1 MPIED
6 IRAKQKADQ
15 TNAIKSRLEAGSIV
29 RIGNRLPITGRY
41 EVLESDGGIS
51 NNGVK
56 VYNAQEQYGDRAARS
71 PFLDGPKRRASHS

>member
-1 MPIED
+1 MPIDD

-15 TNAIKSRLEAGSIV
+15 TKAIKSRLEAGSIV

-41 EVLESDGGIS
+41 EVLASDGGIS

-56 VYNAQEQYGDRAARS
+56 VY
-71 PFLDGPKRRASHS
+71 DGCEGS